1 VSRVLFAHDHERGF
15 AFEVHVGVAADVDR
29 YPVDGAAG
37 EVDGAAGEG
46 AGMSTSAP
54 MTNDRP
60 YLVPLV
66 PASSLTV
73 VRVAR

>member
-1 VSRVLFAHDHERGF
+1 MLFAHDHERGF

-29 YPVDGAAG
+29 YP
-37 EVDGAAGEG
+37 VDGAAGEG